1 MPVTPP
7 EVENTLYI
15 YIESSSGSRVVR
27 TGLLAYYDPL
37 MMTDLFDLTLA
48 DLSTRYDTL
57 PTSIDSIIDNLPSG
71 INAHKF
77 DLIIG

>member
-37 MMTDLFDLTLA
+37 MMTDLFDLTLD
-48 DLSTRYDTL
+48 DLSTRDDTL
-57 PTSIDSIIDNLPSG
+57 PASIDSIIDNLPSG

>member
-1 MPVTPP
+1 MPVTPI

-15 YIESSSGSRVVR
+15 YIESSGSRVVR
-27 TGLLAYYDPL
+27 TGLLGYYDPL
-37 MMTDLFDLTLA
+37 MMTDLFNLTLGE
-48 DLSTRYDTL
+48 LSVRDDTL
-57 PTSIDSIIDNLPSG
+57 PSSVDAIIDDLPAG